1 MELNHELLS
10 ANGTLIAQ
18 WSGAT
23 GTLPGYADC
32 SAAVD
37 TFGSR
42 DPAKLSKRT
51 VLCVR
56 TTEQN
61 IARLKVTSVPE
72 GLEVKTTFDVVIWNA
87 AG

>member
-10 ANGTLIAQ
+10 SNGTLVAQ

-23 GTLPGYADC
+23 STLPGYAEC

-42 DPAKLSKRT
+42 EPAKLSKRT
-51 VLCVR
+51 VLCIR
-56 TTEQN
+56 TSEQN
-61 IARLKVTSVPE
+61 IARLKVTSVAT

-87 AG
+87 G